1 MMLLSRKLLAA
12 WAVLL
17 LSLACTLIGW
27 QFAARLVEARAKTEL
42 DAAAASIENAI
53 RRRMT
58 AYEQVLHAGAALF
71 AASGKVERAE
81 WRDFVAHLKIDQHF
95 PGIQG
100 IGFAQHIAPAE
111 LAAHVRAVRADV
123 LTQPGTEHFIVIADT
138 EPLKRLRHSHIV
150 EVVLIEEVK
159 KATDLIVERVFWRFP
174 LPAREGAA
182 LVAPHHADEPPS
194 AVVMDPYLEQGL
206 KRLHA
211 PEGLEV
217 HEDSWAHFQ
226 EAMHTHQEARQ
237 AEPPPN

>member
-1 MMLLSRKLLAA
+1 MTVTVAFDLTMLALVGLNLLGIVVYTGMTKLRAHRLARA
-12 WAVLL
+12 QRR
-17 LSLACTLIGW
+17 I
-27 QFAARLVEARAKTEL
+27 VEAV
-42 DAAAASIENAI
+42 AAYFS
-53 RRRMT
+53 RT
-58 AYEQVLHAGAALF
+58 GL
-71 AASGKVERAE
+71 
-81 WRDFVAHLKIDQHF
+81 
-95 PGIQG
+95 
-100 IGFAQHIAPAE
+100 
-111 LAAHVRAVRADV
+111 AVRAEV
-123 LTQPGTEHFIVIADT
+123 LPVAGSEHFIVIADT